1 MNVVTNTRLVRETLT
16 HQVGC
21 AAISAA
27 EPARQ
32 RTRPAMTWHIGSA
45 NGRPVIRWVM
55 LPARSSIMIDER

>member
-32 RTRPAMTWHIGSA
+32 RTRPTMTWQVDSTT
-45 NGRPVIRWVM
+45 GRPVTRWVM
-55 LPARSSIMIDER
+55 LPGRPSIMIDER